1 MLNEIIT
8 LVGGFGYFL
17 ILAVVC
23 SLAAALVLSGLLEN
37 FTLRTRRRRL
47 FGFFLGMTGK
57 DILWLCLATCWMIY
71 TGSLLLPIDMTA
83 AYAVPYGIFIL
94 ARLAI
99 RPRAASLLWDAVNA
113 VVLYLAAFFIAAMR
127 EYIFGI
133 KFDRLLFIVYILL
146 CVTVVNYAVYLYL
159 RDLVYL
165 TRERSIRHNGTVR
178 SSDTENY
185 QE

>member
-57 DILWLCLATCWMIY
+57 DILWLCLATCWLIY

-113 VVLYLAAFFIAAMR
+113 VVLYLAAFFHCGDA
-127 EYIFGI
+127 G
-133 KFDRLLFIVYILL
+133 VYLRHK
-146 CVTVVNYAVYLYL
+146 VRPPAVYRLHPVVCDGGEL
-159 RDLVYL
+159 RGISVSA
-165 TRERSIRHNGTVR
+165 RSGI
-178 SSDTENY
+178 SDAGKEHPA
-185 QE
+185 